1 MKHSMWARY
10 RIFAI
15 GVSVKYGASTAVS
28 LILGTTPVILKG
40 PRHLLSF
47 FVALAL
53 CQFLPG
59 DYVYHVAHHSPRM
72 QLVMATCSS
81 IYTLRKLL
89 YVVTFFDGRDI
100 WASWAPALGVA
111 LIAVD
116 GGSVTR
122 RLENVFTNRGVKF
135 RRLGRELQLALC
147 KFFNA
152 RVNDSINKRI
162 NESKE

>member
-1 MKHSMWARY
+1 MHA
-10 RIFAI
+10 F
-15 GVSVKYGASTAVS
+15 T
-28 LILGTTPVILKG
+28 
-40 PRHLLSF
+40 HL
-47 FVALAL
+47 
-53 CQFLPG
+53 FLPASIR
-59 DYVYHVAHHSPRM
+59 YLLHS
-72 QLVMATCSS
+72 
-81 IYTLRKLL
+81 
-89 YVVTFFDGRDI
+89 
-100 WASWAPALGVA
+100 GVA

>member
-1 MKHSMWARY
+1 MPFAVAFIGKHVCLLLENLTLELLRHICSTNKASQA
-10 RIFAI
+10 AI
-15 GVSVKYGASTAVS
+15 RGNLLRWT
-28 LILGTTPVILKG
+28 
-40 PRHLLSF
+40 RHLDQLGACIGSVQSGSRAVKQAQLIGSTHSF
-47 FVALAL
+47 VHAFTHL
-53 CQFLPG
+53 FLPASIR
-59 DYVYHVAHHSPRM
+59 YLLHS
-72 QLVMATCSS
+72 
-81 IYTLRKLL
+81 
-89 YVVTFFDGRDI
+89 
-100 WASWAPALGVA
+100 GVA